1 MYAPGMTS
9 RTQTTVIFACPK
21 CGIAYQASQ
30 QQHPDDHSGSFK
42 CQDCRTEVHAWSGV
56 FSFFDWKAYEKTAE
70 NLHRAELT
78 ALERDTQIA
87 RWVEL
92 TAAKVSDTLSETS
105 PNKGG
110 RPGNA
115 AATARDIG
123 VNERDVQRA
132 VASLSP
138 EAKQAARDAGLDDNR
153 AASPPARSSAP
164 PTNISK

>member
-1 MYAPGMTS
+1 MSSG
-9 RTQTTVIFACPK
+9 TQTTVIFACPK
-21 CGIAYQASQ
+21 CGTAYQATQ
-30 QQHPDDHSGSFK
+30 QQRPDDHSGSFK
-42 CQDCRTEVHAWSGV
+42 CQDCRTEVHAWSGI
-56 FSFFDWKAYEKTAE
+56 FSFFDWKAYEKVAE
-70 NLHRAELT
+70 NLHRAELM

-138 EAKQAARDAGLDDNR
+138 EAKQAARDDNR

>member
-1 MYAPGMTS
+1 MG
-9 RTQTTVIFACPK
+9 F
-21 CGIAYQASQ
+21 AYQAAQ

-132 VASLSP
+132 VASLAP
-138 EAKQAARDAGLDDNR
+138 EAKQAARDAGLDDNS
-153 AASPPARSSAP
+153 AVSPPARSSAP

>member
-1 MYAPGMTS
+1 MG
-9 RTQTTVIFACPK
+9 F
-21 CGIAYQASQ
+21 AYQAAQ

-78 ALERDTQIA
+78 ALERDTQI
-87 RWVEL
+87 
-92 TAAKVSDTLSETS
+92 D
-105 PNKGG
+105 KGG

>member
-1 MYAPGMTS
+1 M
-9 RTQTTVIFACPK
+9 
-21 CGIAYQASQ
+21 
-30 QQHPDDHSGSFK
+30 
-42 CQDCRTEVHAWSGV
+42 
-56 FSFFDWKAYEKTAE
+56 
-70 NLHRAELT
+70 

-110 RPGNA
+110 SPGNA

-153 AASPPARSSAP
+153 AASPLARSSAP